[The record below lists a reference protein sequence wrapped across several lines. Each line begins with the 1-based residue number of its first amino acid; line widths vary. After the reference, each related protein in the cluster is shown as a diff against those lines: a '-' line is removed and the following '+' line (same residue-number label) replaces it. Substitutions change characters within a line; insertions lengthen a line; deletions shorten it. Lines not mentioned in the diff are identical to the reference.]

1 MKKNTFIAFFLF
13 GLGFSSKAQHQKT
26 GMVSETMTRQE
37 APIKSS
43 STAKLSEKEIK
54 EDERFKMEVT
64 DEVLQKAIQIDHEIE
79 LQRQKQLSTQKLT
92 AADKE
97 RVNREYD
104 VMREKM
110 LKGTLGDN
118 NFEMYMKKYH
128 NK

>member
-1 MKKNTFIAFFLF
+1 MKKNTFIALILLGF
-13 GLGFSSKAQHQKT
+13 GFSSKAQQQKT
-26 GMVSETMTRQE
+26 GVVSETMTRQE
-37 APIKSS
+37 TPKKSS
-43 STAKLSEKEIK
+43 STVKFSDKEIK
-54 EDERFKMEVT
+54 DAERFKMEVT

-79 LQRQKQLSTQKLT
+79 QQRQKQLSTQKLT

-97 RVNREYD
+97 RVNREFD